1 MQGGEKTEAGKNR
14 IIPIL
19 DPIYKIIA
27 FWMLDSGCEW
37 LIPSKAGTKLDKR
50 NVATKFRAL
59 MQECHIEGVHPH
71 TLLHTASSKMVECG
85 LEKTAVQ
92 AILGH
97 KNFSTTANK
106 YVSHNDPAYLLQ
118 EMQKMKY

>member
-1 MQGGEKTEAGKNR
+1 M
-14 IIPIL
+14 PL
-19 DPIYKIIA
+19 
-27 FWMLDSGCEW
+27 
-37 LIPSKAGTKLDKR
+37 
-50 NVATKFRAL
+50 KFLTISIHAL
-59 MQECHIEGVHPH
+59 REEGD
-71 TLLHTASSKMVECG
+71 TASSKMVECG

-118 EMQKMKY
+118 EMRKMKY

>member
-1 MQGGEKTEAGKNR
+1 MTVEHWKRK
-14 IIPIL
+14 
-19 DPIYKIIA
+19 
-27 FWMLDSGCEW
+27 MLVVCSLCINLG
-37 LIPSKAGTKLDKR
+37 
-50 NVATKFRAL
+50 
-59 MQECHIEGVHPH
+59 
-71 TLLHTASSKMVECG
+71 LLCYLVECG

>member
-1 MQGGEKTEAGKNR
+1 MLLCVILHRFFGLVLFLPLRSGSACHPASFHAFEK
-14 IIPIL
+14 
-19 DPIYKIIA
+19 
-27 FWMLDSGCEW
+27 S
-37 LIPSKAGTKLDKR
+37 
-50 NVATKFRAL
+50 
-59 MQECHIEGVHPH
+59 
-71 TLLHTASSKMVECG
+71 
-85 LEKTAVQ
+85 AVQ